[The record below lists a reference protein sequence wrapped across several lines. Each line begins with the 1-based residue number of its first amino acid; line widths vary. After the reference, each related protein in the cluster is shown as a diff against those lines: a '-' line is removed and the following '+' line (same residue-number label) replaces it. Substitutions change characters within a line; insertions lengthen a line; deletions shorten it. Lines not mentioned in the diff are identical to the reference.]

1 MRLGKSAECR
11 RSGKSREGFLGR
23 AGDASIKPMTIPM
36 TIGKWTAQGS
46 SATQNQMPGLH
57 EALLLRIPK
66 PS

>member
-1 MRLGKSAECR
+1 MRLGKSVECR

-23 AGDASIKPMTIPM
+23 AGDASIKPMTI
-36 TIGKWTAQGS
+36 GKWRAQGS